1 MKAAEFPSIKLQLN
15 THLSIF
21 ACGGLG
27 THCSL
32 GIPCCNASC
41 IRCLMLAGRCRGHL
55 SYYDLHPSQG
65 SEPRITHARCLPPTI
80 KPFSR
85 CSTERDCLLMS
96 QVLTLQLVISTPI
109 KPLHPFTSC
118 APLLR
123 GPWLLPWATS
133 PLRVSLLKHLG
144 MGLLWNHPSRSL
156 AHVVSS
162 AAARTAYGV
171 QVGGFPLRLIL
182 NFFLEEVLQK
192 PWEILNWKRALLIIH
207 LPSCAPLSFG
217 REGTCYNGTRTPH
230 PQESCKARH

>member
-1 MKAAEFPSIKLQLN
+1 
-15 THLSIF
+15 
-21 ACGGLG
+21 
-27 THCSL
+27 
-32 GIPCCNASC
+32 
-41 IRCLMLAGRCRGHL
+41 MLAGRCRGHL
-55 SYYDLHPSQG
+55 SYHDLRPSQG
-65 SEPRITHARCLPPTI
+65 SKPRITHARCLPPTI
-80 KPFSR
+80 KPFSG
-85 CSTERDCLLMS
+85 CSTESDCLLMS

-109 KPLHPFTSC
+109 KPAHPFTSC

-156 AHVVSS
+156 AQVVSS

-192 PWEILNWKRALLIIH
+192 PWEISQLETSITYHPLTFLCPLVFWKRRNMLQWDTYPTSPGIVQSSSLDKH
-207 LPSCAPLSFG
+207 
-217 REGTCYNGTRTPH
+217 
-230 PQESCKARH
+230 